1 MEDDDIGKAADGAK
15 RDVVEAS
22 GLNANIFSNAMY
34 RVISAPLVDRVRRR
48 LSIDISSE
56 DTVCVTL
63 VVEGLKTNRKVRFVV
78 NKAWSQ
84 KTMHENIR
92 RMLHAQA
99 VEGEYRTARGMIL
112 L

>member
-1 MEDDDIGKAADGAK
+1 MEDDDNGKSTEEDK
-15 RDVVEAS
+15 RATQEVG

-48 LSIDISSE
+48 LSIDISSD

-84 KTMHENIR
+84 KNMHEHIR

-99 VEGEYRTARGMIL
+99 VEGG
-112 L
+112 